1 MDLNYKKPNKSTST
15 LTVRPTCK
23 SPRGKILFV
32 HIDFQGFAVRRD
44 RERKKMRN
52 EFECLGAENSLF
64 VYAAVKISRL
74 HS

>member
-32 HIDFQGFAVRRD
+32 HIDFQGFAFR
-44 RERKKMRN
+44 REREKKKCETN
-52 EFECLGAENSLF
+52 LNVGVLKTACLFRQL
-64 VYAAVKISRL
+64 
-74 HS
+74 